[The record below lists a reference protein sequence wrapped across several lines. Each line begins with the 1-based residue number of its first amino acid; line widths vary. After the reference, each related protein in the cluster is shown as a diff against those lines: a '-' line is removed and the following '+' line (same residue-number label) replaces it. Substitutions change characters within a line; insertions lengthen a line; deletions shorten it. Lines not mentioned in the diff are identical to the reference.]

1 MNKDEQTFSSGR
13 KYEPKIIKFP
23 FSFKTLNN
31 KITENMINVGNIN
44 DNSEQ
49 SNYSSI
55 KTYTIIRD
63 KKIEEDQSE
72 KISIYNTEK
81 IDGFQNKSVVINN
94 DNDNNESSFF
104 DTRNEKE
111 EQTNSIGNSTIKTI
125 YSNKNKLNGMSYYK
139 TNKVS
144 VSKSA
149 CDIFDNQSTTR
160 NKKLFHKFSLREK
173 LTNQNK
179 LTHSTKSSKGYK
191 ASNTKT
197 SRNGSDLYQRGVEMM
212 KKKEKK
218 YEEAQKKKNEEYK
231 NFSFQPKTN
240 KYFSHHSTL
249 SYQFSTPMKKNI
261 LERQEIWKNSIE
273 QKKNSKMEF
282 VRNQEI
288 SGCTFKPK
296 INEKIKENDI
306 EFIKKHLFQM
316 VNYVKKRQDFLLEK
330 ENNNKIE
337 NDNKKNYQPK
347 KITKYSRFNSASISQ
362 RNSINNIK
370 RNENKPDKVCKIR
383 NELGIT
389 SFFDNTNINFW
400 EQ

>member
-1 MNKDEQTFSSGR
+1 MNKDDQTFFSGR

-23 FSFKTLNN
+23 FSFKNLNN
-31 KITENMINVGNIN
+31 KITENTINVGNIN
-44 DNSEQ
+44 DSIEH

-63 KKIEEDQSE
+63 KKIEDEQSE
-72 KISIYNTEK
+72 KILVYNTEK
-81 IDGFQNKSVVINN
+81 IDGFQNKSVVING
-94 DNDNNESSFF
+94 DNIDNESSFF
-104 DTRNEKE
+104 DTKNEKE
-111 EQTNSIGNSTIKTI
+111 EQTNNIGNNTNKTI

-144 VSKSA
+144 ISKSA

-179 LTHSTKSSKGYK
+179 LTHSTKTSKG
-191 ASNTKT
+191 NTKT
-197 SRNGSDLYQRGVEMM
+197 SRNCNDLYQRGIEMM
-212 KKKEKK
+212 KKKERK
-218 YEEAQKKKNEEYK
+218 YEEAQRKKSEEYK
-231 NFSFQPKTN
+231 NYPFQPKTN
-240 KYFSHHSTL
+240 KYYSHHSTL
-249 SYQFSTPMKKNI
+249 SHQFSSPMKNNI

-296 INEKIKENDI
+296 INDKIKENDI
-306 EFIKKHLFQM
+306 EFIKKHLFQI

-330 ENNNKIE
+330 ENNKKRE
-337 NDNKKNYQPK
+337 NDSKKAYHPK
-347 KITKYSRFNSASISQ
+347 KIAKYSRFNSASISQ
-362 RNSINNIK
+362 RNSINDFK
-370 RNENKPDKVCKIR
+370 RNENKSDKVCKIR

-389 SFFDNTNINFW
+389 SFFDNTNVNFW